1 MRFYEELRA
10 VLEWYRALRSLH
22 RILGQVMAVALIVAT
37 SGWAGGAADTG
48 GMGLHPGTGRS
59 CAQEIEMKPQP
70 SPIRLERTTRD
81 LALETGRMSIDNGG
95 TRSRPS
101 LAPTA
106 YGLPTLDR
114 TQG

>member
-1 MRFYEELRA
+1 
-10 VLEWYRALRSLH
+10 
-22 RILGQVMAVALIVAT
+22 
-37 SGWAGGAADTG
+37 
-48 GMGLHPGTGRS
+48 
-59 CAQEIEMKPQP
+59 MKPQP